1 MSSVT
6 AKSGSIVIAAL
17 LLGTTNLVIW
27 FPGES
32 GPDSQ
37 AQYWQAVTWHID
49 DWHPPITVWL
59 WSFFRLIADGNG
71 PMFCFQVVLYWVG
84 FLLIALTLARAG
96 RRFAAWVVLV
106 VALFPSLFMTN
117 VELLNDVGMGVTF
130 LVAFA
135 TSFWWRMQDRKV
147 PTAVAAIAVA
157 LLLFGALARANAV
170 FAVVPLCVYLIR
182 PQLLGNPW
190 RLFAVSV
197 PVALALVPVAD
208 LINHRLLRAE
218 PLHPIRSLQIFDLN
232 GIAFYSRDLSVF
244 GPGTSFTRD
253 EIDHCYR
260 PEGWD
265 RAAPWGECRF
275 FWNRLAV
282 SPDSR
287 EAAEKL
293 EARAAMG
300 LEPNPDLSNR
310 WIAAIV
316 RHPLAYA
323 EHRLLHFSSAISEGL
338 SMWDS
343 DVAGPKPLS
352 VALYDLATAS
362 ALWIVMGACLLVCL
376 TCIPS
381 ARRSASID
389 AAVALLLSA
398 LSYASAY
405 LIIGVASQMRY
416 FFWSMI
422 AIFTAAVISS
432 AVDQSRC
439 YPSQILRRIAAMKV
453 SKSVGS

>member
-1 MSSVT
+1 MSAVTTKSVSI
-6 AKSGSIVIAAL
+6 AIAGS
-17 LLGTTNLVIW
+17 LLGTTNLVLW

-37 AQYWQAVTWHID
+37 SQYWQAVTWHID

-59 WSFFRLIADGNG
+59 WSFFRLSADGNG
-71 PMFCFQVVLYWVG
+71 PMFCFQVVLYWLG
-84 FLLIALTLARAG
+84 FLLIASTLARTG
-96 RRFAAWVVLV
+96 RWFAAWAMLG

-117 VELLNDVGMGVTF
+117 IELLNDVGMGVTF
-130 LVAFA
+130 LAAFA
-135 TSFWWRMQDRKV
+135 TLFWWRMQERKI
-147 PTAVAAIAVA
+147 PTAAAAIALV
-157 LLLFGALARANAV
+157 LLLFGVLARVNAV
-170 FAVVPLCVYLIR
+170 FAVVPLFVYLIR
-182 PQLLGNPW
+182 PQWLGNPW
-190 RLFAVSV
+190 RLLAVSI
-197 PVALALVPVAD
+197 PVALALVPAAN

-232 GIAFYSRDLSVF
+232 GIAFYSHDLAVF
-244 GPGTSFTRD
+244 GRGTSFTQD
-253 EIDHCYR
+253 EVAHCYT
-260 PEGWD
+260 PAGWD

-282 SPDSR
+282 SRDLR
-287 EAAEKL
+287 ELAEKL

-323 EHRLLHFSSAISEGL
+323 EHRLLHFSSAIGEGI

-352 VALYDLATAS
+352 VALYDLVTAS
-362 ALWIVMGACLLVCL
+362 AVWIVIGASLLVCL
-376 TCIPS
+376 TLMPS
-381 ARRSASID
+381 VRRSASID
-389 AAVALLLSA
+389 ATLTLLLSA
-398 LSYASAY
+398 LAYASAY
-405 LIIGVASQMRY
+405 LIIGVASEMRY
-416 FFWSMI
+416 FFWSLI

-432 AVDQSRC
+432 SEWIQMFKKRPA
-439 YPSQILRRIAAMKV
+439 
-453 SKSVGS
+453 